1 MITCKNFQDRP
12 ARMSRRA
19 LFAGSAA
26 VVLGL
31 LTSACAATLSTQ
43 AAGRTAPPAASTGAA
58 STGTGSAQA
67 NGGAATQ
74 RDGVT
79 STQPRPTVSPPPAD
93 LAVLSPA
100 TVPPADK
107 ECSYPVT
114 RTADGNATPL
124 ICQDGRLNVQ
134 AWRFYAGAF
143 PGSQLLTLGQGA
155 TATRVYQ
162 AMCHDDTTLHM
173 TYPEAESTEQLA
185 QAYYGWD
192 VSAASLA
199 EQLTDEGCAGS

>member
-1 MITCKNFQDRP
+1 MITCKDFQDRP
-12 ARMSRRA
+12 AWASRRA
-19 LFAGSAA
+19 LFVGTGV
-26 VVLGL
+26 VVLAL
-31 LTSACAATLSTQ
+31 LTSACGAAWSTQ
-43 AAGRTAPPAASTGAA
+43 AAGRTASPAASTGSASTAAA
-58 STGTGSAQA
+58 SA
-67 NGGAATQ
+67 GAATQ

-79 STQPRPTVSPPPAD
+79 STQPSQTVSPPPTD
-93 LAVLSPA
+93 LVVLSPA
-100 TVPPADK
+100 TVPPVDK
-107 ECSYPVT
+107 ECSYPVS

-124 ICQDGRLNVQ
+124 LCQDGRLNVQ

-162 AMCHDDTTLHM
+162 AMCHDIATLHM
-173 TYPEAESTEQLA
+173 TNPEAESTEQLA

-199 EQLTDEGCAGS
+199 KQLTDEGCAGP